1 MIKYIKNAV
10 LLLAAS
16 LILQQASVGA
26 AELEPTFQQ
35 KHASK
40 NIAFFAPFG
49 GASHMNWVLS
59 IGNELGMR
67 GHNITFLTVDEFTKL
82 GRSSPYVNTMSVGQ
96 GVDVSGT
103 AQYTKDLKGTT
114 IDTIKFMGKGFEYM
128 YANFERD
135 FKAAKEFFESNNID
149 LAICDHFSD
158 ACYTAA
164 DLLHIPYVVTSTL
177 SITNDGGATYINN
190 KLTTMTDF
198 TTEFQP
204 FATRFVGKFFV
215 PMMELYYLLP
225 TLNQVT
231 DRKRALGI
239 PAKMQ
244 EPSETWK
251 NSLKLINS
259 LNGFSAPRPLGPLV
273 EYVGPIISKTYQP
286 LTEDLKEYL
295 DSHERVAYVAFGQM
309 ATPVEKDIYLIL
321 SGLLE
326 SIEQGRL
333 DGFLWASVHAAGY
346 FPDTITTSSNT
357 TYNVQD
363 MFNQRNPHARVI
375 KWAPQTAVLQ
385 HPSTR
390 LFVSHGG
397 LGSWYESMYSGTR
410 MVMFPFFGDQPGNA
424 LLIERGKLG
433 GILKN
438 DFTVPQAVELLR
450 RILDDEDGE
459 IAKNVDKYQ
468 ALVQI
473 HSRHGVAKGADLIEE
488 VAYTHEDGL
497 LKHRQSA
504 DQRMGYVKSHDLDLY
519 GALLVVV
526 GLGLWFTTA
535 IVKHVALHLKS
546 TSTEKTQ
553 YYRQHIH
560 D

>member
-1 MIKYIKNAV
+1 MKFTQNAV
-10 LLLAAS
+10 FLFAAS
-16 LILQQASVGA
+16 LIVQQSCLDA

-35 KHASK
+35 EHASK

-49 GASHMNWVLS
+49 GASHMNWVLN

-67 GHNITFLTVDEFTKL
+67 GHNFSFLTVDEYSRL
-82 GRSSPYVNTMSVGQ
+82 GRSSPYVNTISIGE
-96 GVDVSGT
+96 GVDVSDT
-103 AQYTKDLKGTT
+103 AKFTRDMKKTTK
-114 IDTIKFMGKGFEYM
+114 DTIKFMSKGFEYM

-135 FKAAKEFFESNNID
+135 FKAAKEYFESNSID

-158 ACYTAA
+158 ACYSAA
-164 DLLHIPYVVTSTL
+164 ELLNIPYIVTSTL
-177 SITNDGGATYINN
+177 PITKDGGATYINN

-198 TTEFQP
+198 TTEFQS
-204 FATRFVGKFFV
+204 FATRFGNKFFV

-225 TLNQVT
+225 HFNAVA
-231 DRKRALGI
+231 DRKRAIGI

-244 EPSETWK
+244 EPSDTWK
-251 NSLKLINS
+251 NSLKLVNS

-273 EYVGPIISKTYQP
+273 EYVGPIIPKSYQP
-286 LTEDLKEYL
+286 LTQDLKEYL
-295 DSHERVAYVAFGQM
+295 DSHERIAYVAFGQM

-333 DGFLWASVHAAGY
+333 DGFLWASVHAAGF

-363 MFNQRNPHARVI
+363 MFNQKNPHARVI

-385 HPSTR
+385 HPSTQ

-410 MVMFPFFGDQPGNA
+410 MIMFPFFADQPGNA

-438 DFTVPQAVELLR
+438 DFTVPQAVELFR
-450 RILDDEDGE
+450 QILVDEDGE
-459 IAKNVDKYQ
+459 ITKNVNKYQ
-468 ALVQI
+468 VLVQI
-473 HSRHGVAKGADLIEE
+473 HSRRGVAKGADLIEE
-488 VAYTHEDGL
+488 VAYTNENGL

-504 DQRMGYVKSHDLDLY
+504 DQRMSYLKSHNLDLY

-526 GLGLWFTTA
+526 ALALWVINA
-535 IVKHVALHLKS
+535 IVKYVSFNLKAS
-546 TSTEKTQ
+546 FTEKVK
-553 YYRQHIH
+553 RN
-560 D
+560 

>member
-1 MIKYIKNAV
+1 MKYTAI
-10 LLLAAS
+10 LLFAAS
-16 LILQQASVGA
+16 VIVQQACVGA
-26 AELEPTFQQ
+26 VELEPTFQQ

-49 GASHMNWVLS
+49 GASHMTWMLN

-67 GHNITFLTVDEFTKL
+67 GHNFTFLTVDEFTRL
-82 GRSSPYVNTMSVGQ
+82 GRSSPYVNTISVGE
-96 GVDVSGT
+96 GVDVSDT
-103 AQYTKDLKGTT
+103 AQYTRELKGTT
-114 IDTIKFMGKGFEYM
+114 KDTVKFMGKGFEYM

-135 FKAAKEFFESNNID
+135 FEAAKKFFESNDID

-158 ACYTAA
+158 ACYSAA
-164 DLLHIPYVVTSTL
+164 DMLRIPYIVTSTL
-177 SITNDGGATYINN
+177 PITKDGGATYINN
-190 KLTTMTDF
+190 KLTTMVDF
-198 TTEFQP
+198 TTEFQS
-204 FATRFVGKFFV
+204 FATRFTNKFFV
-215 PMMELYYLLP
+215 PMMELYYILP
-225 TLNQVT
+225 HLNQLAE
-231 DRKRALGI
+231 RKRALGI
-239 PAKMQ
+239 PAKIQ

-273 EYVGPIISKTYQP
+273 EYVGPIIPKTYQP

-295 DSHERVAYVAFGQM
+295 DAHERVAYVAFGQM
-309 ATPVEKDIYLIL
+309 ATPVEKDIHLIL

-333 DGFLWASVHAAGY
+333 DGLLWASVHAAGF

-363 MFNQRNPHARVI
+363 MFSQKSPHARVI

-385 HPSTR
+385 HPSTQ

-438 DFTVPQAVELLR
+438 DFTVPQAVELFR
-450 RILDDEDGE
+450 QILDDEDGE
-459 IAKNVDKYQ
+459 ITKNVNKYQ

-473 HSRHGVAKGADLIEE
+473 HSRRGVAKGADLIEE
-488 VAYTHEDGL
+488 VAYTHENGL

-504 DQRMGYVKSHDLDLY
+504 DQRMSYLKSHDLDLY
-519 GALLVVV
+519 GGLLIVV
-526 GLGLWFTTA
+526 GLSLWVITT
-535 IVKHVALHLKS
+535 IVKYITLHLNS
-546 TSTEKTQ
+546 TSAKVKKN
-553 YYRQHIH
+553 
-560 D
+560 

>member
-1 MIKYIKNAV
+1 MKYAQYAV
-10 LLLAAS
+10 LLFAAS
-16 LILQQASVGA
+16 LIVQQACVGA
-26 AELEPTFQQ
+26 TELEPTFQQ

-49 GASHMNWVLS
+49 GSSHMNWVLN

-67 GHNITFLTVDEFTKL
+67 GHNFTFLTVDDYTKL
-82 GRSSPYVNTMSVGQ
+82 GRSSPYVNTISVGK
-96 GVDVSGT
+96 GVDMSGT
-103 AQYTKDLKGTT
+103 AKFTKDLKGTT
-114 IDTIKFMGKGFEYM
+114 KDTIKFMGLGMEYM

-135 FKAAKEFFESNNID
+135 FKAVKEFFESNDID

-164 DLLHIPYVVTSTL
+164 DLLHIPYIITSTL
-177 SITNDGGATYINN
+177 PITNDGGATYINN

-198 TTEFQP
+198 TTEFQS
-204 FATRFVGKFFV
+204 FATRFSNKFLV
-215 PMMELYYLLP
+215 PMMELYYLMP
-225 TLNQVT
+225 YLNDVA

-251 NSLKLINS
+251 DSLKLINS
-259 LNGFSAPRPLGPLV
+259 LNGFSSPRPLGPLV
-273 EYVGPIISKTYQP
+273 EYVGPIIPKTYQP
-286 LTEDLKEYL
+286 LTEDLKAYL

-309 ATPVEKDIYLIL
+309 ATPVEKDIRLIL

-326 SIEQGRL
+326 NMEQGRL
-333 DGFLWASVHAAGY
+333 DGFLWASVHAGGF

-363 MFNQRNPHARVI
+363 MFDQKSPHARVI

-385 HPSTR
+385 HPSTQ

-410 MVMFPFFGDQPGNA
+410 MVMFPFFGDQRGNA

-433 GILKN
+433 GILKK
-438 DFTVPQAVELLR
+438 DYTVPQAVDLFR

-473 HSRHGVAKGADLIEE
+473 HSRRGVAKGADIVEE
-488 VAYTHEDGL
+488 VAYTHENGH

-504 DQRMGYVKSHDLDLY
+504 DQRMGYLKSHDLDLY
-519 GALLVVV
+519 GALLVAV
-526 GLGLWFTTA
+526 GLVLWVITA
-535 IVKHVALHLKS
+535 IVQYITLNLRS
-546 TSTEKTQ
+546 TLTQ
-553 YYRQHIH
+553 KVKKN
-560 D
+560 